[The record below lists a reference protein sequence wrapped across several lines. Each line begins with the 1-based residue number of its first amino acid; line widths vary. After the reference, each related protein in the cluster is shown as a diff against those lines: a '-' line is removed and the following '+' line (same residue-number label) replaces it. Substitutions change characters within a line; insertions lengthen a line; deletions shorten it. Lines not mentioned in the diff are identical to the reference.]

1 MFSWGVISVGRKTRL
16 PVGVDD
22 FKELVQG
29 NFLTVDKTRFIKE
42 LLDDSAKVTLI
53 TRPRRF
59 GKSMAMSMLNYFF
72 TLEDAEENRGL
83 FAGTDIERA
92 GEKYMQEQGQWP
104 VVLLSLK
111 DIKPLTYESMT
122 TQIGFVLQKA
132 YDEHRYLLDC
142 NFLDEEKYKYYKNVL
157 YGEATVDELQ
167 SSLGN
172 LLDFLQRYHG
182 RPVILL
188 IDEYDAPIQ
197 AAWSAP
203 NSYYDEAIAFMR
215 TFLTSALK
223 GNTSLRFGVLTG
235 VLRIAK
241 ESIFSALNNLEV
253 STVVRG
259 KYADSFGFTPEETAK
274 MAKDLG
280 REDKISELREWYDGY
295 IFSGCE
301 LYNPWSVVNYFAS
314 GCITDIFWL
323 NTSGNGI
330 IAELV
335 SHAREADTKKLIKL
349 FQGEVLSISVNEG
362 VIYTDIYSDPDA
374 LYTML
379 LTTGYLKSVETTL
392 VEGEFLCKV
401 KIPNR
406 EVRVVYRREI
416 LKRFSKGIGRSD
428 LAETLEY
435 LLAGD
440 GEEFAQGLG
449 RYLENIASF
458 HDTAERESFYHGFVL
473 GILAWLVP
481 QYRVVSN
488 REAGYGRFDLG
499 IFPRETGIPGIVMEF
514 KVADSEDTLAETA
527 RQALAQIEE
536 KDYLAEFRAQGVE
549 AVWCYG
555 VAFCGKKVWLAYD
568 G

>member
-458 HDTAERESFYHGFVL
+458 HDTAERESFYHPKGDGHPRHRH
-473 GILAWLVP
+473 GI
-481 QYRVVSN
+481 Q
-488 REAGYGRFDLG
+488 GGR
-499 IFPRETGIPGIVMEF
+499 
-514 KVADSEDTLAETA
+514 
-527 RQALAQIEE
+527 
-536 KDYLAEFRAQGVE
+536 
-549 AVWCYG
+549 
-555 VAFCGKKVWLAYD
+555 
-568 G
+568 